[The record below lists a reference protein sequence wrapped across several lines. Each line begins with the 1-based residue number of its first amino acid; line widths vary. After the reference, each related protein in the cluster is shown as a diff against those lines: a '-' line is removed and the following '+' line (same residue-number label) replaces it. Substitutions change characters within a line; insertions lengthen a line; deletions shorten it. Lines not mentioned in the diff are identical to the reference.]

1 MIAVM
6 VKEWRRLVRASS
18 TPWALLVYLLAPV
31 GVAAVYLQMAG
42 KTGPGVNMAQQIP
55 LLGAQALSNIAT
67 WQILLLA
74 VATPWISGS
83 LLAAEVEE
91 RTLDPV
97 LAGGGRPLGLV
108 LGKLLAVVLFMGL
121 VMAAGLPAFALPSLV
136 GGINTAMLLRVV
148 AIEMGTVALMAG
160 LGLAISSFGRR
171 SGSVALAGVALGLAL
186 TLGTGFAAGLQPTA
200 VNVYQSDLMMKLS
213 SAAPPG
219 MVRSNMSSF
228 GGLSKLLYANPL
240 VGLNSALNNPGAQ
253 ALTGLPGSESSPVFK
268 QFRLWQ
274 VQVAGGCAMAVVGGV
289 LAWAVMA
296 LRLRWHRPRWT
307 IFRRHKAVTV
317 DG

>member
-6 VKEWRRLVRASS
+6 VKEWRRLMRASS

-31 GVAAVYLQMAG
+31 GVAAVYLQLAG
-42 KTGPGVNMAQQIP
+42 RVVPGVSMAQQIP

-74 VATPWISGS
+74 VATPWISAS
-83 LLAAEVEE
+83 VLATEVEE

-97 LAGGGRPLGLV
+97 LAGGGRLFSV
-108 LGKLLAVVLFMGL
+108 VFGKLLAVFLFMCVL
-121 VMAAGLPAFALPSLV
+121 VVAGLPAFALPNLV
-136 GGINTAMLLRVV
+136 GGINGSMLLRVV
-148 AIEMGTVALMAG
+148 VLEVATVALMSGAG
-160 LGLAISSFGRR
+160 LAVSSLGRR

-186 TLGTGFAAGLQPTA
+186 TLGTGLAGGLEPAAMNTYSPEIMMKLGGAMPPGSMAAGLSGTPKWLW
-200 VNVYQSDLMMKLS
+200 V
-213 SAAPPG
+213 
-219 MVRSNMSSF
+219 
-228 GGLSKLLYANPL
+228 NPL

-253 ALTGLPGSESSPVFK
+253 ALSGLPGANSGPVFR

-274 VQVAGGCAMAVVGGV
+274 VQAAGGGLMALLGGA
-289 LAWAVMA
+289 LAWLVMFF
-296 LRLRWHRPRWT
+296 RIRWHRPRWT
-307 IFRRHKAVTV
+307 MFRRHHKAVTV